1 LNRASLAVLAAL
13 VVLAAIVA
21 GCGGD
26 DDSDT
31 SSDSLTK
38 AEFVKQGDAICEKA
52 NEESEAE
59 AEKFAKENDFKLERP
74 TKEQLEEA
82 VSEILVPNFKRQ
94 VDDLKALGAPEG
106 DEEQVEEIISS
117 LETTADE
124 IEGDPSLVFEEQILK
139 EPAQLAEDY
148 GFKVCGKE

>member
-1 LNRASLAVLAAL
+1 VLAAL
-13 VVLAAIVA
+13 VALAAIVA
-21 GCGGD
+21 GCGGG

-31 SSDSLTK
+31 TGGDSLTK
-38 AEFVKQGDAICEKA
+38 AEFIKQGDAICEKA
-52 NEESEAE
+52 NDQSEAE

-82 VSEILVPNFKRQ
+82 VTEILVPNFNRQ
-94 VDDLKALGAPEG
+94 VEDLKALGVPEG
-106 DEEQVEEIISS
+106 DEEQVEEMIGS
-117 LETTADE
+117 LETAADE
-124 IEGDPSLVFEEQILK
+124 IEGDPSLVFEEQVLK